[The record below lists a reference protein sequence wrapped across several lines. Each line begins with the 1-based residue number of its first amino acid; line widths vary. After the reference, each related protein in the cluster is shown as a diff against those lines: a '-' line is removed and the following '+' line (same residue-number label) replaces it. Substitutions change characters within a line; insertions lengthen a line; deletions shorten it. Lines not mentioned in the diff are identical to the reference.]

1 MDKYHKTMLPDGWEI
16 VVAKNLAEVESLR
29 PVWEKLQ
36 REETYPVPNADIDRF
51 ISVIK
56 PLQDTVR
63 PHIILLRYKGSSE
76 AMAIGR
82 VGRIDLNCRIGY
94 KTLFRPA
101 LKGLSIAYGGL
112 IGKFTD
118 EALCILLQEL
128 RIALAKKEVDVVTF
142 NHLRTD
148 APIHQLVRKK
158 TNILCRHHF
167 PLIERHWQ
175 TLIPSPSE
183 GLDRIISKKHQ
194 RDIQRCVRNLEKT
207 GSGPVRFV
215 CYQKKEEI
223 QEFMDI
229 ASSISYSTYQGRMG
243 RGFVADSLT
252 RSLLSQS
259 QENGWL
265 RTYVLYAGSEPVA
278 FEYGCLYRDRYFAEQ
293 AGYDL
298 RWNAYSPGTILQLKI
313 FERLSLNDK
322 VVTYDYGLGDAIY
335 KQRLGSVSWPEASL
349 YLFAPRLYPVVINL
363 LDSSIRGMSIGIFR
377 GLQKLK
383 LTDKVKRWWRRGLTE
398 K

>member
-36 REETYPVPNADIDRF
+36 KEETYPVPNADIDRF
-51 ISVIK
+51 ISVIE

-63 PHIILLRYKGSSE
+63 PHIILLRYNGSSE
-76 AMAIGR
+76 AMVIGR
-82 VGRIDLNCRIGY
+82 VGRIKLNCRVGY

-101 LKGLSIAYGGL
+101 LKGLSIVYGGL

-118 EALCILLQEL
+118 NALCVLLQEL
-128 RIALAKKEVDVVTF
+128 RLALARNEVDVVTF

-148 APIHQLVRKK
+148 APIHQIIK
-158 TNILCRHHF
+158 TKFNFLCRSHF
-167 PLIERHWQ
+167 QNFQNHWQ
-175 TLIPSPSE
+175 TLIPGPSE
-183 GLDRIISKKHQ
+183 GLDRIISKKQQ

-215 CYQKKEEI
+215 CYQKKGEI

-229 ASSISYSTYQGRMG
+229 ASSISDSTYQGKMG
-243 RGFVADSLT
+243 LGFVADSLT

-265 RTYVLYAGSEPVA
+265 RAYVLYAGSEPVA

-298 RWNAYSPGTILQLKI
+298 RWNAYGPGTILQLKI
-313 FERLSLNDK
+313 FEHLSLNDK
-322 VVTYDYGLGDAIY
+322 VVIYDFGLGDAIY
-335 KQRLGSVSWPEASL
+335 KQRLGSVSWPEVPL
-349 YLFAPRLYPVVINL
+349 YLFAPRLYPVFINL
-363 LDSSIRGMSIGIFR
+363 LDSSIRGISIGISR
-377 GLQKLK
+377 ILQSLRI
-383 LTDKVKRWWRRGLTE
+383 TEKVKRWWRTR
-398 K
+398 